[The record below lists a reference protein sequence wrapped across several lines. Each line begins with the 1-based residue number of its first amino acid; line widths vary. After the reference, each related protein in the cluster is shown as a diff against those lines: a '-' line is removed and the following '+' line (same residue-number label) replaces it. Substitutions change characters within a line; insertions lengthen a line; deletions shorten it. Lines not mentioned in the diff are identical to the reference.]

1 MRLFLDVWLTA
12 LFAAAEAFNP
22 CINVSSTDADHR
34 LDVDEL
40 VDEFITFRLASL
52 LYDDGN
58 CICGPPD
65 DLSPTPPNAASTESS
80 LPVPLAVGSC
90 WWSPLTG
97 DGEICCLTAT
107 SCCCCCWPSSTKY
120 DCDDDD
126 DGRPDVFTD
135 DWYSIELKLEF
146 TLNLYSPIYIIISR
160 TVRWCGTSGRYAA
173 RSSFS
178 RRAHKKNER
187 PRIYYFW
194 QPRKKTPRPW
204 VMRFIIR
211 TEIYF

>member
-1 MRLFLDVWLTA
+1 MHIFQDTRLTA
-12 LFAAAEAFNP
+12 LFATAEAFNP

-40 VDEFITFRLASL
+40 VEEFITLRLASL

-65 DLSPTPPNAASTESS
+65 DLSPPPSAASTESS
-80 LPVPLAVGSC
+80 LPVPLVVGSC

-97 DGEICCLTAT
+97 DCEICCLTAT
-107 SCCCCCWPSSTKY
+107 SCCWPSSTKY
-120 DCDDDD
+120 DCDDDDD

-135 DWYSIELKLEF
+135 DWYSIALKLEF

-160 TVRWCGTSGRYAA
+160 TVPLRYSGVPRDPPFLAPDVRKNA
-173 RSSFS
+173 RFTLV
-178 RRAHKKNER
+178 
-187 PRIYYFW
+187 IL
-194 QPRKKTPRPW
+194 
-204 VMRFIIR
+204 I
-211 TEIYF
+211 

>member
-1 MRLFLDVWLTA
+1 MHIFQDAWLTA

-40 VDEFITFRLASL
+40 VEEFITLRLASL

-65 DLSPTPPNAASTESS
+65 DLSPPPNAASTDSS
-80 LPVPLAVGSC
+80 LPVPLVMGSC

-107 SCCCCCWPSSTKY
+107 SCCWPSSTKY

-126 DGRPDVFTD
+126 EGRPDVFTD

-146 TLNLYSPIYIIISR
+146 TLNLYSPIYITNITYGPVRYSGMPRDPPRWIYKNVRSRII
-160 TVRWCGTSGRYAA
+160 TAILTTE
-173 RSSFS
+173 
-178 RRAHKKNER
+178 KKKPR
-187 PRIYYFW
+187 PRVLSCIRSGIF
-194 QPRKKTPRPW
+194 
-204 VMRFIIR
+204 FNIILHL
-211 TEIYF
+211 